1 MTFSLYLRIAG
12 AAPVSPSIKCRSTML
27 MKAVFLEKIDLSSRK
42 QRIHLL
48 ILCSLGILAL
58 VLMVIL
64 ILPFLCPAVPRWDQ
78 AHYAAGK
85 VSPKPG
91 LFTKQGLHL
100 TRTCMGSMG
109 DHILSLR
116 VGSNVWFLEVMAP
129 LD

>member
-1 MTFSLYLRIAG
+1 MLI
-12 AAPVSPSIKCRSTML
+12 VKCRSTML
-27 MKAVFLEKIDLSSRK
+27 MKAVFLEKIDLSNRK
-42 QRIHLL
+42 QRVHLL

-64 ILPFLCPAVPRWDQ
+64 ILPFLCPAVPRWDR
-78 AHYAAGK
+78 AHYVAGK

-100 TRTCMGSMG
+100 TRTSMGSMG

-116 VGSNVWFLEVMAP
+116 IGSNVWFLEVMAP